1 MLEPVHDERTLPIL
15 GAVGYR
21 KENGSRER
29 ANTRT
34 ICTIMVDVWIIEF
47 EHKKEHYMV
56 ELELKKSSLIELKS
70 NYQARLFDNDL
81 DNVNQK
87 SSITETRDERFQIPN
102 IPNFVEILPKT

>member
-1 MLEPVHDERTLPIL
+1 MLEPVHDEGTLPIL

-47 EHKKEHYMV
+47 EHKKEHDMV
-56 ELELKKSSLIELKS
+56 EL
-70 NYQARLFDNDL
+70 
-81 DNVNQK
+81 
-87 SSITETRDERFQIPN
+87 
-102 IPNFVEILPKT
+102 